1 MLYDYDNLD
10 AKAYEKL
17 INLVFSNT
25 YVARLTIGEAELSGF
40 SFLLLSLCNL
50 NLKLTEEQKVFAE
63 REAMYKF
70 NIPFSK
76 KNSVEERDKFK
87 IENAAAQVHGHGY
100 FDIRYHILRNPNW
113 CFEEKKKLVDMFWP
127 DQSEFITFLEQWE
140 LDIVNAN
147 ENYLLSN
154 FSSLDISKL
163 FDYSYEYLVELY
175 QNKII
180 ADKIYAEITF
190 CEEMDELLTEKN
202 NLILNKIK
210 N

>member
-1 MLYDYDNLD
+1 MKNIKTLEKELY
-10 AKAYEKL
+10 
-17 INLVFSNT
+17 
-25 YVARLTIGEAELSGF
+25 
-40 SFLLLSLCNL
+40 LSLYGL
-50 NLKLTEEQKVFAE
+50 PKV
-63 REAMYKF
+63 
-70 NIPFSK
+70 
-76 KNSVEERDKFK
+76 
-87 IENAAAQVHGHGY
+87 G
-100 FDIRYHILRNPNW
+100 
-113 CFEEKKKLVDMFWP
+113 
-127 DQSEFITFLEQWE
+127 
-140 LDIVNAN
+140 NAN

-190 CEEMDELLTEKN
+190 CKEMDELLTEKN